1 MADEKSYDLIVV
13 GAGIYGLCAAST
25 YLSLYPHANVRIL
38 EAGSDVGG
46 VWSTERSYP
55 GFWSQSGTRVAGFHD
70 LPMRSPP
77 PERSYKSS
85 QDSKLVS
92 KYLKDYAS
100 ARGLRQRC
108 DFNCLVSSITKSGN
122 VWQISSKTDS
132 RDTVYCGKKLIIAT
146 GLFTQSL
153 IPPFPGRETFNGPI
167 IHQKDWGSSGIFA
180 SEEAS
185 KASHTHITVLGG
197 SKSAADIVYTAAIDK
212 HHLRTVNWLIRDSG
226 PGALSLLPAQGLGKY
241 EHITELGTTRI
252 ISALSFAN
260 PWLPENWW
268 SWFLHKT
275 WIGEWLMDFIWNKQ
289 LDDATASAKY
299 DSRAGALPGFRDL
312 KSDASA
318 RWRTGYFGALNRDPE
333 DFWNVI
339 AQKVNVF
346 RGEVGKLG
354 NDTVVLKDGREIQ
367 TDVLLLATGFEQ
379 AHPEFSVSEAA
390 RLGLPLSNQH
400 AELFER
406 ERAHWSALDV
416 AAERKV
422 LQRWPYLHNS
432 PLPTKEQSHT
442 PYRLY
447 NHTTPVSDPSIAFL
461 GIPLCANSYHVAFVQ
476 SLYAIAAVDGHIKLP
491 DREVMKQDIA
501 YVTTWNRWKYP
512 AIGGPGNAMEFEM
525 VAYTDKMLEELGL
538 ESHKKKSWWMWMTE
552 PIWAKENEGLLE
564 EFRAKYVK
572 G

>member
-1 MADEKSYDLIVV
+1 MILIHEQ
-13 GAGIYGLCAAST
+13 GIYGLCAAST
-25 YLSLYPHANVRIL
+25 YLSLYPEANIRIL

-70 LPMRSPP
+70 LPMTSPP

-92 KYLKDYAS
+92 KYLEDYAS
-100 ARGLRQRC
+100 VRGVRERC
-108 DFNCLVSSITKSGN
+108 DFKCSVGSIAKNGSL
-122 VWQISSKTDS
+122 WQVTCKTD
-132 RDTVYCGKKLIIAT
+132 RQGTLYYGRKLIMAT
-146 GLFTQSL
+146 GLFTQPR
-153 IPPFPGRETFNGPI
+153 IPPFQDRKVFEGPI
-167 IHQKDWGSSGIFA
+167 VHQKDWGSSGIFT
-180 SEEAS
+180 SEEPS
-185 KASHTHITVLGG
+185 KASHTHVTVLGG

-212 HHLRTVNWLIRDSG
+212 HHRRTVNWLIRDTG

-275 WIGEWLMDFIWNKQ
+275 WIGERLMDFIWNKQ

-299 DSRAGALPGFRDL
+299 DTRRGALPGFRDL
-312 KSDASA
+312 KSYASA

-346 RGEVGKLG
+346 RGEIGELGK
-354 NDTVVLKDGREIQ
+354 DTVVLKDGREIQ

-379 AHPEFSVSEAA
+379 AHPEFSANEAA
-390 RLGLPLSNQH
+390 ELGLPVSNEH

-406 ERAHWSALDV
+406 ERAHWSALDH
-416 AAERKV
+416 AAEQKV
-422 LQRWPYLHNS
+422 LQRWPYLHDS

-447 NHTTPVSDPSIAFL
+447 NHTTPAADPSIAFL

-476 SLYAIAAVDGHIKLP
+476 SLYAIAVMDGHIRLP
-491 DREVMKQDIA
+491 AREAMEQDIA
-501 YVTTWNRWKYP
+501 YVATWNRRKYP

-525 VAYTDKMLEELGL
+525 VAYTDKVLGELGL

-552 PIWAKENEGLLE
+552 PVWAEENQALLE
-564 EFRAKYVK
+564 EFRAKYGK
-572 G
+572 I

>member
-1 MADEKSYDLIVV
+1 MDEKSYDLIVV
-13 GAGIYGLCAAST
+13 GAGIYGLCAASI
-25 YLSLYPHANVRIL
+25 YLSLYPDANIRVL

-46 VWSTERSYP
+46 VWSSERSYP

-70 LPMRSPP
+70 LPMKAPP
-77 PERSYKSS
+77 PEQSYKCA

-92 KYLKDYAS
+92 KYLEDYAS
-100 ARGLRQRC
+100 VRGLRERC
-108 DFNCLVSSITKSGN
+108 VFNCSVDSITKDDSL
-122 VWQISSKTDS
+122 WQIGGRTNGHESLCRAT
-132 RDTVYCGKKLIIAT
+132 KLVIAT
-146 GLFTQSL
+146 GLFTQPRVPRFS
-153 IPPFPGRETFNGPI
+153 GREVFKGPI
-167 IHQKDWGSSGIFA
+167 LHQKNWGSSRIFTP
-180 SEEAS
+180 EEPS
-185 KASHTHITVLGG
+185 QASHTHITVLGG

-212 HHLRTVNWLIRDSG
+212 HHPRTVNWLIRDTG

-260 PWLPENWW
+260 PWLPEDWW

-275 WIGEWLMDFIWNKQ
+275 RVGERLMDFIWNKQ

-299 DSRAGALPGFRDL
+299 DSRAGALQGFRDL

-318 RWRTGYFGALNRDPE
+318 RWRTGYFGALNRNPE

-346 RGEVGKLG
+346 RGEVGELEK
-354 NDTVVLKDGREIQ
+354 DAVVLKDGREIQ
-367 TDVLLLATGFEQ
+367 TDLLLLATGFEQ
-379 AHPEFSVSEAA
+379 AYPEFSANEAA
-390 RLGLPLSNQH
+390 RLGLPLSNEH
-400 AELFER
+400 VELFER
-406 ERAHWSALDV
+406 ERAHWSALDH
-416 AAERKV
+416 AAELKV
-422 LQRWPYLHNS
+422 LQRWPYLHDS

-476 SLYAIAAVDGHIKLP
+476 ALYAIAVMKGHIKLP
-491 DREVMKQDIA
+491 DCEAMERDIA
-501 YVTTWNRWKYP
+501 YVATWNRRKYP

-525 VAYTDKMLEELGL
+525 VAYTDKVLGELGL
-538 ESHKKKSWWMWMTE
+538 ESHKHKSWWMWMTE
-552 PIWAKENEGLLE
+552 PVWARENEAQLE
-564 EFRAKYVK
+564 EFRAKYVDI
-572 G
+572 